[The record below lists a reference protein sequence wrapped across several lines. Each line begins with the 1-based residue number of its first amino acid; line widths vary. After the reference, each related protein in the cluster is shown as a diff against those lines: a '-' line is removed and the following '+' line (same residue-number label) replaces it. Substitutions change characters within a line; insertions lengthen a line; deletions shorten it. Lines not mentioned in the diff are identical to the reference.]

1 MANDKTARI
10 LIIAGSDS
18 GGGAGIQADIKTVT
32 MLGGH
37 AMTAITAITA
47 QNTLGVDAVHLVPT
61 QMVIDQIA
69 AVVSDIGIDAVKI
82 GMIGSAE
89 TAHAVADSLS
99 ELSCPIIFDPVM
111 VSTSG
116 AALADTDTVSAFERL
131 MRLATLTTPNLP
143 ELAALGGRDALLARH
158 IPLLV
163 KGGHSD
169 DEMIVDELHLAA
181 GQSES
186 WSDTRIET
194 RSTHGTGCTLASAI
208 ATGLGQGMELV
219 PAIERA
225 RLFVRLALHDA
236 PGLGQ
241 GHGPM
246 GHQFV
251 REDAVVA
258 GPSLNQ
264 VTVGCRDYRASVD
277 FYKALGLQQIV
288 DSPSNGY
295 ARFEVPNG
303 VTFSIHASDDFYA
316 STVVYFESK
325 RLDAWVTELVSQ
337 GYTFEQM
344 PQDESWGWREAR
356 LFDPAGNMVCL
367 YNAGENRRYP
377 AWRI

>member
-1 MANDKTARI
+1 MSTTRI

-37 AMTAITAITA
+37 AMTAVTAITA
-47 QNTLGVDAVHLVPT
+47 QNSLGVDAVHLIPT

-69 AVVSDIGIDAVKI
+69 AVVSDIGVDAVKI

-99 ELSCPIIFDPVM
+99 ELSCPIVFDPVM
-111 VSTSG
+111 VASSG
-116 AALADTDTVSAFERL
+116 AILADDDTISAFERL

-143 ELAALGGRDALLARH
+143 ELEVLGGREALLERH
-158 IPLLV
+158 IPLLI
-163 KGGHSD
+163 KGGHAAG
-169 DEMIVDELHLAA
+169 EQIVDRLDLAV
-181 GQSES
+181 GQGRD
-186 WSDTRIET
+186 WSDARIET
-194 RSTHGTGCTLASAI
+194 RNTHGTGCTLATAI
-208 ATGLGQGMELV
+208 ATGLGQGFSLEQS
-219 PAIERA
+219 IERA

-246 GHQFV
+246 GHQYV
-251 REDAVVA
+251 REDAMVE
-258 GPSLNQ
+258 GPSLNH
-264 VTVGCRDYRASVD
+264 VTVGCTNYAASVD

-303 VTFSIHASDDFYA
+303 VTFSIHGGEDIGT

-325 RLDAWVTELVSQ
+325 RLDAWVNELLSE
-337 GYTFEQM
+337 GFAFEQM

-356 LFDPAGNMVCL
+356 LLDPSGNIVCL
-367 YNAGENRRYP
+367 YSAGENRRYP
-377 AWRI
+377 EWRI

>member
-1 MANDKTARI
+1 MTARI

-47 QNTLGVDAVHLVPT
+47 QNTLGVDAVHMIPT
-61 QMVIDQIA
+61 DVVIAQIA
-69 AVVSDIGIDAVKI
+69 AVVSDIGVDAVKI
-82 GMIGSAE
+82 GMVGSAE
-89 TAHAVADSLS
+89 TALAVADSLQS
-99 ELSCPIIFDPVM
+99 LSCPIVFDPVM
-111 VSTSG
+111 VATSG
-116 AALADTDTVSAFERL
+116 AALADAKSIAAFDRL
-131 MRLATLTTPNLP
+131 MEMATITTPNLP
-143 ELAALGGRDALLARH
+143 ELATLGGREVLLGKH
-158 IPLLV
+158 IPLLI
-163 KGGHSD
+163 KGGHGD
-169 DEMIVDELHLAA
+169 GEQIFDELHLSE
-181 GQSES
+181 GQCET
-186 WSDTRIET
+186 WVGERIVT

-246 GHQFV
+246 GHQSV
-251 REDAVVA
+251 REDAMVE

-264 VTVGCRDYRASVD
+264 ITLGSRNYAASVG
-277 FYKALGLQQIV
+277 FYRALGLRQIV
-288 DSPSNGY
+288 DSPANGY

-303 VTFSIHASDDFYA
+303 VTLSIHASDDNGTSA
-316 STVVYFESK
+316 VVYFESK
-325 RLDAWVTELVSQ
+325 RLDAWVSALASD
-337 GYTFEQM
+337 GFAFEQW

-356 LFDPAGNMVCL
+356 LLDPSGNIICL
-367 YNAGENRRYP
+367 YSAGENRRYP
-377 AWRI
+377 PWRIAP

>member
-1 MANDKTARI
+1 MSTARI

-37 AMTAITAITA
+37 AMTAVTAITA
-47 QNTLGVDAVHLVPT
+47 QNTLGVDAVHMIPT

-69 AVVSDIGIDAVKI
+69 AVVSDIGVDAVKI

-99 ELSCPIIFDPVM
+99 ELTCPIVFDPVM
-111 VSTSG
+111 VASSG
-116 AALADTDTVSAFERL
+116 AILADDETISAFERL
-131 MRLATLTTPNLP
+131 MRLAILTTPNLP
-143 ELAALGGRDALLARH
+143 ELEALGGREALLDRH
-158 IPLLV
+158 IPLLI
-163 KGGHSD
+163 KGGHAEGD
-169 DEMIVDELHLAA
+169 LIVDRLDLAE
-181 GQSES
+181 GQSVD
-186 WSDTRIET
+186 WADPRIET
-194 RSTHGTGCTLASAI
+194 RNTHGTGCTLASAI
-208 ATGLGQGMELV
+208 ATGLGQGFTIEQS
-219 PAIERA
+219 IERA

-246 GHQFV
+246 GHQYV
-251 REDAVVA
+251 REDAMVE

-264 VTVGCRDYRASVD
+264 VTVGCTNYAAAVD

-303 VTFSIHASDDFYA
+303 VTFSIHASEDIGT

-325 RLDAWVTELVSQ
+325 RLDAWVNELASE
-337 GYTFEQM
+337 GFAFEQM

-356 LFDPAGNMVCL
+356 LLDPSGNMVCL
-367 YNAGENRRYP
+367 YSAGENRRYP
-377 AWRI
+377 PWRI

>member
-1 MANDKTARI
+1 MPQNTPARI

-47 QNTLGVDAVHLVPT
+47 QNTLGVNAVHMVPT

-69 AVVSDIGIDAVKI
+69 AVVSDIGVDAVKI
-82 GMIGSAE
+82 GMIGNAA
-89 TAHAVADSLS
+89 TAHAVANSLS

-111 VSTSG
+111 VATSG
-116 AALADTDTVSAFERL
+116 AVLADADTIAAFERL

-143 ELAALGGRDALLARH
+143 ELQALGGKDSLLGRR
-158 IPLLV
+158 ISLLI
-163 KGGHSD
+163 KGGHAD
-169 DEMIVDELHLAA
+169 GDQIEDELYLAP

-186 WSDTRIET
+186 WSDARIET
-194 RSTHGTGCTLASAI
+194 RSTHGTGCTLATAI
-208 ATGLGQGMELV
+208 ATGLGQGMELI

-225 RLFVRLALHDA
+225 RVFVRLALLGA

-246 GHQFV
+246 GHQAV
-251 REDAVVA
+251 REDAMVA
-258 GPSLNQ
+258 GPSLNHI
-264 VTVGCRDYRASVD
+264 TVGCRNYAASFD

-288 DSPSNGY
+288 DSPDNGY
-295 ARFEVPNG
+295 ARFEMPNG
-303 VTFSIHASDDFYA
+303 VTFSIHQHDDCA
-316 STVVYFESK
+316 TSTVVYFESK
-325 RLDAWVTELVSQ
+325 RLDAWVTELTSQ
-337 GYTFEQM
+337 GYVFEQM

-356 LFDPAGNMVCL
+356 LLDPAGNMVCL
-367 YNAGENRRYP
+367 YHAGENRRYP

>member
-1 MANDKTARI
+1 MPRDKPARI

-37 AMTAITAITA
+37 AMTSITAVTA
-47 QNTLGVDAVHLVPT
+47 QNTLGVDAVHMIPT
-61 QMVIDQIA
+61 QMVIDQIV
-69 AVVSDIGIDAVKI
+69 AVMTDIGIDAVKI

-89 TAHAVADSLS
+89 TAHAVADCLS
-99 ELSCPIIFDPVM
+99 EISRPVVFDPVM
-111 VSTSG
+111 IATSG
-116 AALADTDTVSAFERL
+116 AVLADADTISAFERL
-131 MRLATLTTPNLP
+131 MRISTLTTPNLL
-143 ELAALGGRDALLARH
+143 ELEALGGKDALLARQ
-158 IPLLV
+158 IPLLI
-163 KGGHSD
+163 KGGHGD
-169 DEMIVDELHLAA
+169 GDQIVDELHLAP

-186 WSDTRIET
+186 WSDSRIQT

-208 ATGLGQGMELV
+208 ATGLGQGMELM
-219 PAIERA
+219 PAVERA
-225 RLFVRLALHDA
+225 RLFVRLALQDA

-246 GHQFV
+246 GHQYV
-251 REDAVVA
+251 REDAIVV

-264 VTVGCRDYRASVD
+264 VTIGCRDYAASID

-303 VTFSIHASDDFYA
+303 VTLSIHASDDIGT
-316 STVVYFESK
+316 STVIYFESK
-325 RLDAWVTELVSQ
+325 RLDAWASELASQ
-337 GYTFEQM
+337 GYLFEQM

-356 LFDPAGNMVCL
+356 LLDPSGNIVCL
-367 YNAGENRRYP
+367 YSAGESRRYP
-377 AWRI
+377 PWRI